1 MLEQADDED
10 PCILA
15 FEARISRGGAV
26 LWTSIVIKASRNLKY
41 GHGCASAVAVLDLP
55 LTLTT
60 HAIWTLLIVKQPAFL
75 TGEPSQLFS

>member
-26 LWTSIVIKASRNLKY
+26 LWTSIVKASRNLKY

-60 HAIWTLLIVKQPAFL
+60 QVIWTSLIVKQPAFL